1 MFALTSVLSAG
12 VSLYALPSIN
22 ALMQKYSTITTYKDV
37 FVEQFQQ
44 HQKDAT
50 SATETSEKH
59 EHENA
64 KEGSEL
70 HEKSSPEASAPEEE
84 DFTAQEIFNKVLT
97 DSVLYYLFVNSTT
110 SSAQHAEGS
119 SNGEDEKDKE
129 ESKLSVIFQAFL
141 QTAAFSYQTDPNEQ
155 DTTQEEEQTTRSE
168 APEQEAANEE
178 LD

>member
-1 MFALTSVLSAG
+1 
-12 VSLYALPSIN
+12 
-22 ALMQKYSTITTYKDV
+22 MQKYSTITTYKDV

-50 SATETSEKH
+50 LATEASEKH
-59 EHENA
+59 EHENT
-64 KEGSEL
+64 KDGSEL

-110 SSAQHAEGS
+110 SSAQNAEGS
-119 SNGEDEKDKE
+119 SNGEGEKEKE

-141 QTAAFSYQTDPNEQ
+141 QTAAFSYQNDPNE
-155 DTTQEEEQTTRSE
+155 DDATGENERNSE
-168 APEQEAANEE
+168 KDASEPTEAANEE